1 MQVPP
6 CCVTCRYTGSMSI
19 PVGDS
24 TLYSCSEVAAAC
36 GLSRQTIWRW
46 RTEGA
51 IPSGRATRGR
61 RVVFTAAELDV
72 VRDYASRAA
81 ATVHQMDNQVYLDNA
96 ASTRPLEVVRQA
108 MTRAMGADFGNPS
121 SAHRAGR
128 NSRQALESAREAVAA
143 LVGAEAEHLHFT
155 SGGTEANNWL
165 IRGAVEGGVRHII
178 SSPTEHSSVLGVLP
192 WAESQG
198 VRVSYLSVAR
208 DGRVATADLAKFDI
222 DDATLVSVQW
232 ANNETGVLN
241 PVSDLAHETKRRGG
255 WFHSDAAQA
264 VGKLPIEFSTSS
276 LDAITFT
283 AHKIHGPQ
291 GIGATVIRRGLRVA
305 PLFRGGSQERGL
317 RVGTENYPGIVGF
330 GVAAEHRAATLRS
343 FSKRTRA
350 LRDLLEQTLVSEL
363 EGARVNG
370 CIDRVSTTSNL
381 LLPGLDG
388 QAFVAQLDARGV
400 QISQSSA
407 CTNMRPESSYVLRA
421 MGLSEEQA
429 YSSFRFA
436 VSEDTTFEAC
446 NRAARAMIEVAQL
459 LGIRRLDRTQCPIKE
474 VA

>member
-1 MQVPP
+1 MSVPP
-6 CCVTCRYTGSMSI
+6 CCVTSRYHGHMPIALDGS
-19 PVGDS
+19 
-24 TLYSCSEVAAAC
+24 TFYSCSEVAAAC

-46 RTEGA
+46 RTDGS
-51 IPSGRATRGR
+51 IPPGRTMRGR

-72 VRDYASRAA
+72 IRDYSSRAE
-81 ATVHQMDNQVYLDNA
+81 ATQQAIGNSIYLDNA

-108 MTRAMGADFGNPS
+108 VARAMAVDFGNPS
-121 SAHRAGR
+121 SAHRSGR
-128 NSRQALESAREAVAA
+128 NARQALETAREAVAA
-143 LVGAEAEHLHFT
+143 LVGAEPEHVHFT

-165 IRGAVEGGVRHII
+165 IRGAIEAGFHHII
-178 SSPTEHSSVLGVLP
+178 STPIEHSSVLGALT

-198 VRVSYLSVAR
+198 VRVSYLPIAA
-208 DGRVATADLAKFDI
+208 DGRVRTADLAHVDI
-222 DDATLVSVQW
+222 DDQTLVSVQW
-232 ANNETGVLN
+232 ANNETGVLQ
-241 PVSDLAHETKRRGG
+241 PITDLARETKRRGG

-264 VGKLPIEFSTSS
+264 VGKLPIELANSS

-283 AHKIHGPQ
+283 AHKFHGPQ
-291 GIGATVIRRGLRVA
+291 GVGAAVIRKGLRVA
-305 PLFRGGSQERGL
+305 PLLRGGSQERGL

-330 GVAAEHRAATLRS
+330 GVAAEHRAATWRG
-343 FSKRTRA
+343 FAKRARA
-350 LRDLLEQTLVSEL
+350 LRDLLEHTLMTEL
-363 EGARVNG
+363 EGARING
-370 CIDRVSTTSNL
+370 CTDRVCTTSNL

-421 MGLSEEQA
+421 IGLSEEQA

-446 NRAARAMIEVAQL
+446 NRAAREMIEVAEL
-459 LGIRRLDRTQCPIKE
+459 LGIRRMPATQCPIKE